1 MDDDVETD
9 DDQLYSALRH
19 INKEM
24 AEGIRYYTK
33 NKKNLRNNS
42 LRESCI

>member
-9 DDQLYSALRH
+9 EDQLYSALRH

-24 AEGIRYYTK
+24 AEGIRYYAK
-33 NKKNLRNNS
+33 NKKNVRNHN
-42 LRESCI
+42 LKESYI